1 MSIKI
6 IKLIAISRIDIR
18 KHDVHEMYF
27 AQIAGR
33 INQYSLFPFFLFFFL
48 RETFPIHMT
57 PEISQ
62 KVCNHKYFNE

>member
-33 INQYSLFPFFLFFFL
+33 INQYSLFPFFLFFFFK
-48 RETFPIHMT
+48 RNFPNSHD
-57 PEISQ
+57 S
-62 KVCNHKYFNE
+62 